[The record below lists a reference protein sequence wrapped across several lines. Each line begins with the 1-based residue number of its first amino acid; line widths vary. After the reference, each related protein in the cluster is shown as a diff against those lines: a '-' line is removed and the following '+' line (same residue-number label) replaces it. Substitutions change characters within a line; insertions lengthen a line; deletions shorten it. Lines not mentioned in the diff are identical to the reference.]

1 MNNIEQNM
9 GLPEIMA
16 TLVVIRIRF
25 QVYLEVYEEL
35 KVTVSTEKIIAGF
48 ELFIDLLSKA
58 KEIADDKE
66 FEKIKEK
73 AKETMELYHKLMESK
88 SQK

>member
-1 MNNIEQNM
+1 MNNIEQNV
-9 GLPEIMA
+9 GLPEIRA

-35 KVTVSTEKIIAGF
+35 KVTVSSKKIMAEF
-48 ELFIDLLSKA
+48 EVFVDLLSKA
-58 KEIADDKE
+58 KEIAEDKE
-66 FEKIKEK
+66 FKNIMEKANEIKE
-73 AKETMELYHKLMESK
+73 LYLKLMDIK